1 VPVGTWTGRREASV
15 LAFGLFP
22 HACPRILSLAPK
34 GSTMTTTEAS
44 AADQAAI
51 AVIPQRMLAAWAHQ
65 DAASIAD
72 LFTDDGTL
80 ILPGV
85 FRQGRQDIKAY
96 FSDAFDTHY
105 AGTQVVGKP
114 IGLRFFGADVALLLS
129 TGGVLAAGETEV
141 SDAQAI
147 RATWFIVRVDGQWR
161 LGAYQN
167 STAKTGLP
175 TPGTGA

>member
-1 VPVGTWTGRREASV
+1 
-15 LAFGLFP
+15 
-22 HACPRILSLAPK
+22 
-34 GSTMTTTEAS
+34 MTTNEVS
-44 AADQAAI
+44 AADQAAV
-51 AVIPQRMLAAWAHQ
+51 AVMTQKMLAAWAHQ
-65 DAASIAD
+65 DAAAIAD

-96 FSDAFDTHY
+96 FADAFETHY

-114 IGLRFFGADVALLLS
+114 ISLRFFGPDTALLLS
-129 TGGVLAAGETEV
+129 SGGVLAEGETEV

-147 RATWFIVRVDGQWR
+147 RAGWFAVRTDGQWR
-161 LGAYQN
+161 LAAYQN

-175 TPGTGA
+175 HPGA

>member
-1 VPVGTWTGRREASV
+1 
-15 LAFGLFP
+15 
-22 HACPRILSLAPK
+22 
-34 GSTMTTTEAS
+34 MTTTEVS
-44 AADQAAI
+44 AADQAAV
-51 AVIPQRMLAAWAHQ
+51 AVIPQKMLAAWAHQ

-96 FSDAFDTHY
+96 FTEAFETHY

-114 IGLRFFGADVALLLS
+114 IGLRFFGTDAALLLS
-129 TGGVLAAGETEV
+129 SGGVLAEGETEV

-147 RATWFIVRVDGQWR
+147 RAGWLVVRTEGQWR
-161 LGAYQN
+161 LAAYQN